1 MFAKP
6 IIGEKPGAYRR
17 ASSVPMENLACGTR
31 ECVPGDMVEK
41 LLHSHM
47 VMNNCCPRAN
57 ELLMAALG
65 HTLQWLKSTD
75 SVEKLENALIA
86 ISCQA

>member
-1 MFAKP
+1 MWA
-6 IIGEKPGAYRR
+6 
-17 ASSVPMENLACGTR
+17 R

-65 HTLQWLKSTD
+65 HTLQWLKSPTAAGRD
-75 SVEKLENALIA
+75 SHKQTSSAKRY
-86 ISCQA
+86 